1 MAAIR
6 AGTGLRK
13 VKESDKRDRS
23 AAAVPGN
30 SNESASAAPAGG
42 AAGGGMMGALQEAL
56 NKRKQKVSGSGTH
69 SILMIFPYK
78 FRIG

>member
-13 VKESDKRDRS
+13 VKESDRRDRS
-23 AAAVPGN
+23 AAAIPG
-30 SNESASAAPAGG
+30 SANESASAAPAGG

-56 NKRKQKVSGSGTH
+56 NKRKQKVSGSGM
-69 SILMIFPYK
+69 S
-78 FRIG
+78 